1 MATFKSSQL
10 LFIKKPWI
18 TNITESIASIHTVG

>member
-18 TNITESIASIHTVG
+18 TNRTESIASIHTVG